1 MQLVL
6 PDVPTEATV
15 PEVTS
20 IAHGA
25 ANACGAPPPMTSAA
39 SDDDANSSRDRH
51 AARRLIRAAIAGVR
65 MTPFEPVP
73 AQALDRED
81 DSSELLAII
90 WITGWLLRVQ
100 TCVKSGP
107 ATIDDFA
114 TDRCSAQMHHGG
126 NMVNRRLG
134 SSSG

>member
-6 PDVPTEATV
+6 PDVLTEATV

-25 ANACGAPPPMTSAA
+25 ANASGAPPPMTSAA
-39 SDDDANSSRDRH
+39 SDDDANNSRDRH
-51 AARRLIRAAIAGVR
+51 AARRLIQAAIAGVR

-81 DSSELLAII
+81 DSSELLAIVSI
-90 WITGWLLRVQ
+90 IG
-100 TCVKSGP
+100 
-107 ATIDDFA
+107 
-114 TDRCSAQMHHGG
+114 
-126 NMVNRRLG
+126 
-134 SSSG
+134 